1 MLISMY
7 TRNRRKKNICTDGG
21 RRFCRKMSVILKIVV
36 FYLNFK
42 VTFLL
47 SRPFTTH
54 VQDIQIINFLKTH
67 YNWDIIQ
74 NASLLWPNLNRL
86 QLCINIVIK
95 LWQFAP
101 CSYLYLHKLV
111 TPWTGSNLSKG
122 LWCPWHIILS

>member
-7 TRNRRKKNICTDGG
+7 TRNRRKHVTFVLMERDVSAE
-21 RRFCRKMSVILKIVV
+21 KMSVILKIVV

-54 VQDIQIINFLKTH
+54 VQDIQIINFLKTQ

-74 NASLLWPNLNRL
+74 NASLL
-86 QLCINIVIK
+86 
-95 LWQFAP
+95 
-101 CSYLYLHKLV
+101 
-111 TPWTGSNLSKG
+111 
-122 LWCPWHIILS
+122 